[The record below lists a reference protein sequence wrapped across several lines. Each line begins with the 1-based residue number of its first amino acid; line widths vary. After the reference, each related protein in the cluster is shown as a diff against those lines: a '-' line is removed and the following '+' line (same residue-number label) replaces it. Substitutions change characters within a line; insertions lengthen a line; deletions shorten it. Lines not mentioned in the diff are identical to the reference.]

1 MAETEQSISLAGM
14 PLHDVRAEESDEA
27 LPGDQT
33 DSADADGWD
42 TDLEVE
48 DIGRRRKVGSAAELY
63 LQACE
68 IVGVIPATTYLR
80 NLGNSTLNM
89 NHHGLGPK
97 GTKALAIA
105 LVSDIQITDLELEDN
120 CLLPEGAR
128 YLVEML
134 KENFT
139 IQSMNLSNN
148 NLQTAGAESLA
159 KMLMD
164 NIAIKA
170 IALSGNGF
178 VDEAAKS
185 LADTLANNFRVK
197 SLDLSHNRFC
207 ETGGEHLGHMLAS
220 NESLETLD
228 LSWNFLR
235 MSGAVALCNGLKV
248 NVTLKHLDLSY
259 NGFGSEGALALGD
272 ALRHNNTLLSL
283 DLSSNR
289 VTYEATRLLCH
300 GLAFNDTLRV
310 LRLLHNSITSE
321 GALLLL
327 TTVRNNP
334 KSALEEINI
343 STVMVSEAFVELLLR
358 MQQEHPVLDVRYQ
371 GVTGAFTRARKVDV
385 MKVIQHFLQDR
396 NQCLTDFFKSIDKE
410 GTTQVHTSDLR
421 KAIQQA
427 KMPLDSFNIEMMIK
441 KLDVDK
447 TGMIDYSFTEQM
459 EL

>member
-14 PLHDVRAEESDEA
+14 PLHDVDADESDES
-27 LPGDQT
+27 LPGDRA

-42 TDLEVE
+42 TDLEVD
-48 DIGRRRKVGSAAELY
+48 DIGRRGKAGLAAELY

-68 IVGVIPATTYLR
+68 IVGVIPATSYLR

-139 IQSMNLSNN
+139 IQRMNLSNN
-148 NLQTAGAESLA
+148 NLQAAGAKSIA
-159 KMLMD
+159 KMLLE
-164 NIAIKA
+164 NIAIKTL
-170 IALSGNGF
+170 ALSGNGF

-197 SLDLSHNRFC
+197 SLDLSHNWFC

-220 NESLETLD
+220 NESLETLN

-259 NGFGSEGALALGD
+259 NGFGSEGAQALGG
-272 ALRHNNTLLSL
+272 ALHHNNTLLSL
-283 DLSSNR
+283 NLSSNR
-289 VTYEATRLLCH
+289 ITYEALRLLCH

-310 LRLLHNSITSE
+310 LRLLHNPITSE

-327 TTVRNNP
+327 TTVRNNS

-343 STVMVSEAFVELLLR
+343 STVMVSEAFVEMLES
-358 MQQEHPVLDVRYQ
+358 MQQQHPVLDVRYL
-371 GVTGAFTRARKVDV
+371 GVTGAFTRTRKVDA
-385 MKVIQHFLQDR
+385 MKVIQHFLEGR
-396 NQCLTDFFKSIDKE
+396 KQCLIDFFKNIDKE
-410 GTTQVHTSDLR
+410 GTMRVHASDLR

-427 KMPLDSFNIEMMIK
+427 KMPLDSFNIEVLIQ

-447 TGMIDYSFTEQM
+447 TGLIDYR
-459 EL
+459 